1 MVRALR
7 EDAVVVET
15 NPGTKVC
22 QPVCPTPVG
31 YACIDNIYIY
41 NYILYYI
48 YIYVCMYVCMY
59 LCTHVHPTALLKPSC
74 STKSPEEGRP
84 KPQEVGQV
92 IHGDQE
98 PSPPSHLI
106 WPNHWKPEA
115 ANPLD
120 EFQKLSEEE
129 NQQEEEDLDVQGIH
143 WRGWIRLF
151 YIGCVVSAVQQTSR
165 NAEKTSKMTSKIEQ
179 H

>member
-1 MVRALR
+1 
-7 EDAVVVET
+7 
-15 NPGTKVC
+15 
-22 QPVCPTPVG
+22 
-31 YACIDNIYIY
+31 
-41 NYILYYI
+41 
-48 YIYVCMYVCMY
+48 MY

-151 YIGCVVSAVQQTSR
+151 LHRVCGQRGPTNKQECRENKQ
-165 NAEKTSKMTSKIEQ
+165 NDLED
-179 H
+179 